1 MDGGDPQ
8 RPATPR
14 LRSPLA
20 RWWRPAAPGYAA
32 LAIATG
38 PMVATRSARL
48 RRACD
53 RHWPDGGDPQRP
65 ATPRLRSPLD
75 GCGPTE
81 MLEDQRGLRARDIGV
96 GIEVL
101 DDEGTQVLG

>member
-1 MDGGDPQ
+1 MPRRRPAAPGYAALAIATGSMVATRRARLRRACDRHWIDGGDPP

-14 LRSPLA
+14 LRSPLD

-38 PMVATRSARL
+38 SMVATRRARL

-53 RHWPDGGDPQRP
+53 RH
-65 ATPRLRSPLD
+65 
-75 GCGPTE
+75 
-81 MLEDQRGLRARDIGV
+81 
-96 GIEVL
+96 
-101 DDEGTQVLG
+101 